1 MSLRD
6 GKKSCTLGIFNFPTG
21 QEKFFLKKAC
31 SPQNPKDF
39 SVQPQALIFET

>member
-21 QEKFFLKKAC
+21 QEKFFLKKARP
-31 SPQNPKDF
+31 PQNPKDF
-39 SVQPQALIFET
+39 NVQAEALIFET